1 MTDFDIAIIGGGP
14 AGATLARL
22 LDSSLRVI
30 FIDGKTN
37 EENSFRK
44 TCGGLLSPDA
54 QKAFAEFDLTLPKE
68 VLVDPQI
75 FSVRTIDLPKRMER
89 HYQRFYVNLDRH
101 KFDLWLESLIP
112 VSVER
117 FVGKCFKVE
126 KNGDKFLAYC
136 RGNNGEEAAFS
147 CRFIVGA
154 DGAGSVV
161 RRFLYPKKKIR
172 RYMAIQ
178 QWFHE
183 KNPNPFY
190 SCIFDPKTSDCCSWT
205 ISKDSYFIYGG
216 AFTIEHCRE
225 QFELQKR
232 RLSDYGLRF
241 GEPLRTE
248 ACQVLRPKSPL
259 DICSG
264 RGGAFLIG
272 EAAGLISPSS
282 LEGISFAV
290 NSARKLAET
299 LNSGLENANRRYAR
313 RLIPMRI
320 KIMQKVMKTP
330 FMYNPFLRRI
340 VMKSG
345 LSTIKITPNVH
356 NFSLNEQKEKTNG
369 NNT

>member
-22 LDSSLRVI
+22 LDSSLRII
-30 FIDGKTN
+30 FIDAKTDR
-37 EENSFRK
+37 ENSFRK

-112 VSVER
+112 KNIER
-117 FVGKCFKVE
+117 FVGKCLKIE
-126 KNGDKFLAYC
+126 KKEDRFLAYC

-154 DGAGSVV
+154 DGASSIV
-161 RRFLYPKKKIR
+161 RRFLYPKKKVR

-178 QWFHE
+178 QWFRE
-183 KNPNPFY
+183 ENPNPFY

-205 ISKDSYFIYGG
+205 ISKDNYFIYGG
-216 AFTIEHCRE
+216 AFMFEHCRE
-225 QFELQKR
+225 QFEIQKQ
-232 RLSDYGLRF
+232 RLSDYGFCF

-248 ACQVLRPKSPL
+248 ACQVLRPKSPF
-259 DICSG
+259 DVCSG
-264 RGGAFLIG
+264 RGGVFLIG

-313 RLIPMRI
+313 RLIPMRM
-320 KIMQKVMKTP
+320 KILLKVMKTP

-345 LSTIKITPNVH
+345 MSSIKITSNVH
-356 NFSLNEQKEKTNG
+356 NCNTNEQKEKTNAD
-369 NNT
+369 NT

>member
-22 LDSSLRVI
+22 LDSRLRVI
-30 FIDGKTN
+30 FIDGKTGD
-37 EENSFRK
+37 ENSFRK

-112 VSVER
+112 DSVER
-117 FVGKCFKVE
+117 FVGKCIKIE
-126 KNGDKFLAYC
+126 KKDDGFLAYC
-136 RGNNGEEAAFS
+136 RGNNSEETAFS

-178 QWFHE
+178 QWFRE
-183 KNPNPFY
+183 ENPNPFY

-216 AFTIEHCRE
+216 AFITEHCRE
-225 QFELQKR
+225 QFELQKQ
-232 RLSDYGLRF
+232 RLSDYGFRF

-248 ACQVLRPKSPL
+248 ACQVLRPKSPF

-264 RGGAFLIG
+264 HDGAFLIG

-299 LNSGLENANRRYAR
+299 LNSGIGNADRRYAR
-313 RLIPMRI
+313 RLVPMRM
-320 KIMQKVMKTP
+320 KIMLKVMKTP

-345 LSTIKITPNVH
+345 FSTIKITQNVH
-356 NFSLNEQKEKTNG
+356 NSQEDEQVSKRRI
-369 NNT
+369 